1 MMRPLR
7 SDGKRSIIGAM
18 RRSPRHLF
26 AAALLLALPSCGAPP
41 EAPPEA
47 ASAADP
53 PVGETAAGATAHAT
67 PDASVPASETSSPAS
82 DIVSGPEWEP
92 PAAREP
98 DTFRSADRV
107 PTPICEQLWSGQLV
121 GDEADELLCTRSN
134 VLTVYGA
141 DGDGFRP
148 RLQITGTGLPNA
160 AWVGDRDGDGLDE
173 FLIAFGM
180 GRGFATA
187 PVKVIELDA
196 EEGGV
201 GWWVR
206 TLFEYSGPR
215 PQVTALQGPELFLAH
230 FESKYEVRSGFLRAG
245 ELAPDARVLRMA
257 MSQVPAD
264 VDGDGVAELAVG
276 RMYGDEPKSDGDL
289 AVLHDG
295 AREPVPTVRGI
306 RTLLGSDLDGDGRDE
321 LLFGDGW
328 HFRYRAEGEG
338 RLNVAARDGEGGT
351 WRTSL
356 IHRLPG
362 EFTVMRIQVRDV
374 DGDGRGEVF
383 AAGNSTLYRYDLA
396 GDPLDGTW
404 TAKELGPSGT
414 GGAFTAVRRADGSIQ
429 LLTATEPPAWLDP

>member
-1 MMRPLR
+1 MRPLR
-7 SDGKRSIIGAM
+7 SDGKRPIIGAM
-18 RRSPRHLF
+18 RRSTRHLW
-26 AAALLLALPSCGAPP
+26 AAALLLALSSCGSPP
-41 EAPPEA
+41 EAQPEA
-47 ASAADP
+47 RPTSDP
-53 PVGETAAGATAHAT
+53 PAEETAAGPTTDATSDA
-67 PDASVPASETSSPAS
+67 PDPTTDASSPAG
-82 DIVSGPEWEP
+82 DAIRGPDWEP

-107 PTPICEQLWSGQLV
+107 STPICEQLWSGQLV

-141 DGDGFRP
+141 DGDGFRS

-160 AWVGDRDGDGLDE
+160 AWVGDRDGDGRDE

-196 EEGGV
+196 EEGGA

-206 TLFEYSGPR
+206 TLFEYSGQR
-215 PQVTALQGPELFLAH
+215 PQVTALHGPELFLAH
-230 FESKYEVRSGFLRAG
+230 FQSKYEVRSGFPRAG
-245 ELAPDARVLRMA
+245 EMPPDARVLRMA

-264 VDGDGVAELAVG
+264 VDGDGAAELAVG

-289 AVLHDG
+289 AVLDDG
-295 AREPVPTVRGI
+295 AREPVPSRRGVRS
-306 RTLLGSDLDGDGRDE
+306 LVASDLDGDGREE

-328 HFRYRAEGEG
+328 HFRYRDEGEG

-351 WRTSL
+351 WRTAL

-374 DGDGRGEVF
+374 DGDGRDEVF
-383 AAGNSTLYRYDLA
+383 AAGNSTLYRYDLD
-396 GDPLDGTW
+396 GGPVEGTW

-429 LLTATEPPAWLDP
+429 LLTATEPPTWLVP